1 MPPPAPREAERRAGL
16 AAAAGFFLL
25 SIYFTGLFPPF
36 GNPNELSRLETVYA
50 FVEQGT
56 FSIDGAIPVLGNHE
70 DKAVS
75 GGRFYSNKAPGLAF
89 AAIPVYRV
97 LRVFFPAPGSSSDAV
112 FVLLRLLT
120 VSLLFSIAL
129 ARLAARLA
137 PARGAGMVVFA
148 VAFGTPL
155 LFYGRSFFG
164 HAWTAALLF
173 LSWDLLRLRE
183 DRPRPERVGLL
194 AAAAGLVAGWAAI
207 SEYTAAPLAA
217 MLLFRA
223 AGSGRLKP
231 LSLFVAGAAIPLVL
245 LLSYDAA
252 CFGSPWVLSSARE
265 ADRSF
270 AELAGRGLFGFGPPS
285 PRVAWAYLFH
295 PARGLLLFS
304 PFWIW
309 AIPGFLAW
317 WRSGEDR
324 ADAVFMMAAVAGFFI
339 LLTGYPN
346 WHGGWALGDRYLLPV
361 VFFGAFGV
369 ARGLTSPFSRGLFA
383 VAVTFSVA
391 NTFLLTAS
399 WPHFWPEL
407 PWPAGTGSLW
417 FLERR
422 WIAPNLLSRLG
433 WVSLLPAAAVSFAAG
448 ALTLKAARPLS
459 PRAAIAVPAGLV
471 LFAATILRPPQPDF
485 ESRLLRAAIYGAYS
499 GQDPERV
506 ELQRAMATAA
516 NQAERRRAAAAWRL
530 YGSRKL

>member
-1 MPPPAPREAERRAGL
+1 MHPPAPREAERRAGL

-36 GNPNELSRLETVYA
+36 GNPNELSRLEAVYA

-75 GGRFYSNKAPGLAF
+75 GGHFYSNKAPGLAF
-89 AAIPVYRV
+89 AAIPVYRA
-97 LRVFFPAPGSSSDAV
+97 LRVFFPAPTSSSDTV
-112 FVLLRLLT
+112 FVLLRILT
-120 VSLLFSIAL
+120 ISLLFSIAL

-137 PARGAGMVVFA
+137 PAPGAGMVVFA
-148 VAFGTPL
+148 AAFGTPL

-183 DRPRPERVGLL
+183 DRARPESVDLL
-194 AAAAGLVAGWAAI
+194 AAAAGLIAGWAAI
-207 SEYTAAPLAA
+207 SEYTAAPLAV

-223 AGSGRLKP
+223 AARGRLKP
-231 LSLFVAGAAIPLVL
+231 LFLFLAGAAIPLFL

-265 ADRSF
+265 AHRSF

-295 PARGLLLFS
+295 PARGLLLF
-304 PFWIW
+304 
-309 AIPGFLAW
+309 
-317 WRSGEDR
+317 
-324 ADAVFMMAAVAGFFI
+324 AAFFI

-361 VFFGAFGV
+361 VFFGAFTV

-399 WPHFWPEL
+399 SRFGQRGHCL
-407 PWPAGTGSLW
+407 HRLQ
-417 FLERR
+417 
-422 WIAPNLLSRLG
+422 SRLASASSSSRQRSSG
-433 WVSLLPAAAVSFAAG
+433 LHSPTSNPVSCAPRSTG
-448 ALTLKAARPLS
+448 PIRGRIPSARS
-459 PRAAIAVPAGLV
+459 
-471 LFAATILRPPQPDF
+471 
-485 ESRLLRAAIYGAYS
+485 
-499 GQDPERV
+499 
-506 ELQRAMATAA
+506 
-516 NQAERRRAAAAWRL
+516 
-530 YGSRKL
+530 

>member
-1 MPPPAPREAERRAGL
+1 MSSSERRAGL

-25 SIYFTGLFPPF
+25 SVYFTGLFPPF
-36 GNPNELSRLETVYA
+36 GNPNELSRLEAVFA

-56 FSIDGAIPVLGNHE
+56 FSIDGAIPILGNHE

-89 AAIPVYRV
+89 AAIPVYRA
-97 LRVFFPAPGSSSDAV
+97 LRVFFPAPRSSSDAV
-112 FVLLRLLT
+112 CVLLRILT
-120 VSLLFSIAL
+120 VSLLFSVAL
-129 ARLAARLA
+129 ARLAVRLA
-137 PARGAGMVVFA
+137 PARGAAMVVFA

-183 DRPRPERVGLL
+183 DRARPENGALLLAGAGLL
-194 AAAAGLVAGWAAI
+194 AGWAAI
-207 SEYTAAPLAA
+207 SEYTAAPLAVA
-217 MLLFRA
+217 LAFRA
-223 AGSGRLKP
+223 AARGRSKSM
-231 LSLFVAGAAIPLVL
+231 SLFAAGAAIPLVL
-245 LLSYDAA
+245 LLAYDLA

-265 ADRSF
+265 AHRPF
-270 AELAGRGLFGFGPPS
+270 AELAGKGVFGFGAPS

-309 AIPGFLAW
+309 AIPGSVIWL
-317 WRSGEDR
+317 RSGEDR
-324 ADAVFMMAAVAGFFI
+324 ADALFMIAGAAAFFV

-361 VFFGAFGV
+361 LFFAAFAV
-369 ARGLTSPFSRGLFA
+369 ARALASPLSRGLFA
-383 VAVTFSVA
+383 AAAAFSVA

-407 PWPAGTGSLW
+407 PWPAATGSFW
-417 FLERR
+417 FLQHG

-433 WVSLLPAAAVSFAAG
+433 WVSLAPAAAVASVAG
-448 ALTLKAARPLS
+448 ALALRAARPLS
-459 PRAAIAVPAGLV
+459 PRAAFGVPAGLV

-485 ESRLLRAAIYGAYS
+485 ESRLLRATIYGAYS
-499 GQDPERV
+499 GRDPGRV
-506 ELQRAMATAA
+506 ELKRVLATAA
-516 NQAERRRAAAAWRL
+516 TPAERRRAAAAERL
-530 YGSRKL
+530 FGR

>member
-36 GNPNELSRLETVYA
+36 GNPNEVSRLEAVYA

-75 GGRFYSNKAPGLAF
+75 GGRSYSNKAPGLAF
-89 AAIPVYRV
+89 AAIPVYRA
-97 LRVFFPAPGSSSDAV
+97 LRVFFPAPTSSSATV
-112 FVLLRLLT
+112 FVLLRILT

-137 PARGAGMVVFA
+137 PAQGASMVVFA

-183 DRPRPERVGLL
+183 DRPRPERVDLL
-194 AAAAGLVAGWAAI
+194 ASTAGLIAGWAAI

-217 MLLFRA
+217 LLLLRA
-223 AGSGRLKP
+223 AAHGRLKP

-285 PRVAWAYLFH
+285 PRIAWAYLFH

-309 AIPGFLAW
+309 TIPGFLAW

-324 ADAVFMMAAVAGFFI
+324 ADAVFMIAAVAGFFI

-369 ARGLTSPFSRGLFA
+369 ARGLTTPFSRGLFA
-383 VAVTFSVA
+383 MAVTFSVA

-399 WPHFWPEL
+399 WPHYWPEL
-407 PWPAGTGSLW
+407 PWPAATGSFW

-433 WVSLLPAAAVSFAAG
+433 WVSLLPAAAVSSAAG
-448 ALTLKAARPLS
+448 VLTLKGARPLS
-459 PRAAIAVPAGLV
+459 PRAAVAVPAGLV
-471 LFAATILRPPQPDF
+471 LFAATVLRPPQPDF

-516 NQAERRRAAAAWRL
+516 SPAERRRAAAAWRL